1 MEKNNLFEQGSIQKT
16 YWTLALPVTLS
27 MVLSVVYNVADT
39 YFIARTQDTS
49 LVAAVSLC
57 APVFTLLMAFGNI
70 FGQGGTSLISRLF
83 GKKDMDG
90 TRRVSSFCFWAAR
103 CCCFRGRCCACWAR
117 TKTRFATPATTT

>member
-1 MEKNNLFEQGSIQKT
+1 MEEKNLFEQSSISKT
-16 YWTLALPVTLS
+16 YWMLALPVVLS
-27 MVLSVVYNVADT
+27 MALSVVYNVADT

-83 GKKDMDG
+83 GKGDLDG
-90 TRRVSSFCFWAAR
+90 ARRGSAAT
-103 CCCFRGRCCACWAR
+103 FR
-117 TKTRFATPATTT
+117 PD